1 MSPELSI
8 NHDNVSLLKETI
20 DLLQSLPVGIYTHQ
34 SMLFNA
40 DTPGAHVRHIIEH
53 YELFLEGL
61 STGHI
66 NYDLRKR
73 DLKLSSDPKM
83 AIERI
88 KQLSGHI
95 NVLSEENLRRL
106 IDVKMDTGEVCQEAQ
121 SSIARELQFLWS
133 HHVHHNAMIRM
144 IIESSGESVSKDFGV
159 AASTI
164 KFQEEKDKCAH

>member
-1 MSPELSI
+1 MNPKLSI

-20 DLLQSLPVGIYTHQ
+20 ELLKSISIEIYTHQ

-73 DLKLSSDPKM
+73 NLKLSSDPKI
-83 AIERI
+83 AI
-88 KQLSGHI
+88 KQVEEIIGQIKILSP
-95 NVLSEENLRRL
+95 ENLSLL
-106 IDVKMDTGEVCQEAQ
+106 IDIKMDTGNVCDAVNT
-121 SSIARELQFLWS
+121 SVGRELQFLWS
-133 HHVHHNAMIRM
+133 HHVHHNAIIRM
-144 IIESSGESVSKDFGV
+144 IIESSGEAVIKNYGV

-164 KFQEEKDKCAH
+164 KYQQTKNQCAH